1 MDFMFITQCGRLTS
15 ESLTSESLTSESILI
30 VFSKVVIVENSD
42 DPCTVCS
49 MVAVTK
55 VGKTISC
62 VPQMISCLFTL
73 YVASWRDVLHSCGV
87 FLQFKV
93 VMWECCHFCNL

>member
-1 MDFMFITQCGRLTS
+1 MDFMFITQCGR
-15 ESLTSESLTSESILI
+15 LTSESLTSESILI

-55 VGKTISC
+55 VGKTI
-62 VPQMISCLFTL
+62 
-73 YVASWRDVLHSCGV
+73 
-87 FLQFKV
+87 
-93 VMWECCHFCNL
+93 CHVHR